1 MLYGFYFET
10 YFIEFPGHLFVIQ
23 LKKKFLNVLSKTL
36 MNAETKVHVPTIA
49 QILREVLSVDV
60 LLDTDFRT
68 TEYLV
73 KVKTCPSAFL
83 QYPHLIFKHLDIL
96 NLKQFRI

>member
-1 MLYGFYFET
+1 
-10 YFIEFPGHLFVIQ
+10 
-23 LKKKFLNVLSKTL
+23 

-68 TEYLV
+68 MEYLV
-73 KVKTCPSAFL
+73 KVRTCPSAFL
-83 QYPHLIFKHLDIL
+83 QYSHLIFKHLDIL
-96 NLKQFRI
+96 NLKQLRI